1 MATYVNNLRL
11 EEITTGDAS
20 GTWGT
25 KTNTNLELIGKALGY
40 ATEASFGSDANATTT
55 VADGA
60 DDPARALY
68 FKVTS
73 GATLSATRELTIAPN
88 TISRVMIIENATT
101 GSQIITIKQGSGAT
115 VNIPSGGVKAVY
127 LDGAGAGA
135 AVVDALADL
144 DLTGTTTA
152 ATVTASGVITGATV
166 EATGDTSA
174 GDNAAVGYTSAEG
187 LILTG
192 QGSTNDV
199 TIKNDAD
206 ADVLEIP
213 TGTTNVDIVGVAT
226 AATFE
231 PDGDTA
237 AGDNAAIG
245 YTSAE
250 GLILTGQGSTND
262 VTVKNDADGD
272 VIAIPTGGTDA
283 NFHGNVNILAQGDLR
298 LQDSSGGEY
307 AAIQAPATIGSS
319 YTLTLP
325 ADDGDADQILST
337 NGSGVLD
344 WATNTYLGFEILTAN
359 KSMEASGQ
367 YVSNSSSTLTHT
379 LPSGS
384 AGATIVLSNVGSGA
398 VTVARTSSQKID
410 SAAEDGT
417 LNQGASVQF
426 VYVDSTVGWHTL

>member
-1 MATYVNNLRL
+1 MTSTYVNNLRL
-11 EEITTGDAS
+11 EEIGTGEAS

-25 KTNTNLELIGKALGY
+25 KTNTNLESIGKALGY

-73 GATLSATRELTIAPN
+73 GATLSATRELTLAPN
-88 TISRVMIIENATT
+88 TMSRVMIIENATT

-135 AVVDALADL
+135 AVADALADL

-152 ATVTASGVITGATV
+152 ATLTASGVITGATV

-174 GDNAAVGYTSAEG
+174 GDNSALGYTSAEG
-187 LILTG
+187 AILTG

-206 ADVLEIP
+206 ADVM
-213 TGTTNVDIVGVAT
+213 
-226 AATFE
+226 
-231 PDGDTA
+231 
-237 AGDNAAIG
+237 
-245 YTSAE
+245 
-250 GLILTGQGSTND
+250 
-262 VTVKNDADGD
+262 
-272 VIAIPTGGTDA
+272 AIPTGGTDA

-298 LQDSSGGEY
+298 LQDSSGGQY
-307 AAIQAPATIGSS
+307 IALQAPATVASNV
-319 YTLTLP
+319 TLTFP
-325 ADDGDADQILST
+325 ATDGDADQVLST

-344 WATNTYLGFEILTAN
+344 WVAKAYTAWDIITSNTALVAD
-359 KSMEASGQ
+359 GQ
-367 YVSNSSSTLTHT
+367 YVSNSGSTLTHT

-384 AGATIVLSNVGSGA
+384 AGATLILSNVGAGA

-426 VYVDSTVGWHTL
+426 VYVDDTIGWHTL

>member
-1 MATYVNNLRL
+1 MTSTYVNNLRL
-11 EEITTGDAS
+11 EEIGTGEAS

-73 GATLSATRELTIAPN
+73 GATLSATRELTLAPN
-88 TISRVMIIENATT
+88 TMSRVMIIENATT

-135 AVVDALADL
+135 AVADALADL

-152 ATVTASGVITGATV
+152 ATLTASGVITGATV

-174 GDNAAVGYTSAEG
+174 GDNSALGYTSAEG
-187 LILTG
+187 AILTG

-206 ADVLEIP
+206 ADVM
-213 TGTTNVDIVGVAT
+213 
-226 AATFE
+226 
-231 PDGDTA
+231 
-237 AGDNAAIG
+237 
-245 YTSAE
+245 
-250 GLILTGQGSTND
+250 
-262 VTVKNDADGD
+262 
-272 VIAIPTGGTDA
+272 AIPTGGTDA

-298 LQDSSGGEY
+298 LQDSSGGQY
-307 AAIQAPATIGSS
+307 IALQAPATVASNV
-319 YTLTLP
+319 TLTFP
-325 ADDGDADQILST
+325 ATDGDADQVLST

-344 WATNTYLGFEILTAN
+344 WVAKAYTAWDIITSNTALVAD
-359 KSMEASGQ
+359 GQ
-367 YVSNSSSTLTHT
+367 YVSNSGSTLTHT

-384 AGATIVLSNVGSGA
+384 AGATLILSNVGAGA

-410 SAAEDGT
+410 SVTEDGT

-426 VYVDSTVGWHTL
+426 VYVNDTIGWHTL